1 MGSFQ
6 MIVLDVLVD
15 RSSEMTLAEDDHAV
29 QTLGLNRQHESFRIR
44 VQIRASSRCSGPPS
58 LDSPRALSKSLQA
71 QPL

>member
-1 MGSFQ
+1 MSPLEVV
-6 MIVLDVLVD
+6 VLEKLLD

-29 QTLGLNRQHESFRIR
+29 QALGFDRQHESFRIR